1 MSPDIIKG
9 NTVTITKLAQT
20 YRAGKI
26 PVRWLLQF
34 SDATDCL
41 DDNRKEDAVFYEVC
55 VHRKHC
61 STFLYCSPYE
71 ACHRNSTWRRK
82 VIKNFHRAFLFLVWL
97 NQGLRFCE
105 KTIFSFSQIIFDYRY
120 RLQKIKSVTFSQKL
134 SNFWMIKLTKTPI
147 LTNY

>member
-105 KTIFSFSQIIFDYRY
+105 KTIFSFSQIIFDYRSHGLY
-120 RLQKIKSVTFSQKL
+120 LNLNDQKTSHFYWCIPGMLGTHTIPK
-134 SNFWMIKLTKTPI
+134 
-147 LTNY
+147 